1 MYRLRTPEEDVM
13 KVVTL
18 LAHGCPP
25 QAIVHAFGV
34 HEETVANWWERA
46 GEQCKA
52 VHEHVVESQQMDL
65 EHVQADEIRVKQVGQ
80 VTWMAMAI
88 MVSTRLWLSG
98 VISPKR
104 DKHLIR
110 QLADKI
116 RLMALKRPLLL
127 AVDGLASYVGAFRRA
142 FRSPELPTGKPRR
155 PRLIAWK
162 DVAIVQVIKR
172 KTPTFYIERRIV
184 QGSQQLIDCLRE
196 RTQGFLGVTNTAYI
210 ERINATFRQRL
221 ACLTRRSRCAAHHIS
236 TVTHGMFVVGCF
248 YNFCLPHTSLQQQ
261 VDSQRIPRTPAMAAG
276 LSDSVWTARELL
288 LYKVPPKHWIPK
300 RPRGRPSRA
309 FNDLIRRCAP
319 YHL

>member
-98 VISPKR
+98 VISSKR

-142 FRSPELPTGKPRR
+142 FRSPEPPTGKPRR

-309 FNDLIRRCAP
+309 FNDLIRRWAP
-319 YHL
+319 DHL